1 MLRTKNMI
9 TDGSKVGYNNAA
21 LQINRTQKAQKEEL
35 QQELDKQSTYVE
47 KFNASMASLN
57 FSVEQL
63 TNAIGFLDVL
73 IRNW

>member
-21 LQINRTQKAQKEEL
+21 LQINRTQKVQKEEL

-63 TNAIGFLDVL
+63 TNAICFLDVL

>member
-21 LQINRTQKAQKEEL
+21 LQINRTQKVQKEEL
-35 QQELDKQSTYVE
+35 QAELDKQSTYVE
-47 KFNASMASLN
+47 KFNTSMALLN

>member
-1 MLRTKNMI
+1 MI

-35 QQELDKQSTYVE
+35 QAELDKQSTYVE
-47 KFNASMASLN
+47 KFNTSMASLN

-63 TNAIGFLDVL
+63 TNAICFLDVL